1 MAMVYNFGSTS
12 HAGTVRLRKG
22 GINMFLRGRIWWI
35 KVSHGGKKVETSLGT
50 SNRKLAQAIEAKIR
64 TEIIEGSYF
73 KKSKGNYITVTNLID
88 KYLAEHSRLN
98 KGEIT
103 YRNDRYFSKRIVQ
116 HFGNQYLNDLK
127 PIHISKFITQ
137 RRNDG
142 VGDVTINHELR
153 LLRHAYNLAIHVW
166 ELVDETPFSKFKI
179 PSGDVKRVR
188 YLSQDEEGRLSDAL
202 PEWLKPIVT
211 IARETGLRLSNI
223 INLEWSQVNIFS
235 RMINLERTKNGEPLS
250 IPMTDNV
257 HNILKTLYFVKE
269 NEYVFGLGKSGKPF
283 NRNWVGKSFR
293 ITCKKA
299 GIDNFRFHDLRHDF
313 CSKLVQM
320 GADLYSVAGLA
331 GHKDIKTTQR
341 YAHLSP
347 EKLRSTIQ
355 KLILATIWRQWVKT
369 RIHKML

>member
-1 MAMVYNFGSTS
+1 MY
-12 HAGTVRLRKG
+12 
-22 GINMFLRGRIWWI
+22 LRGRIWWI
-35 KVSHGGKKVETSLGT
+35 KIRHDGKKVETSLGT
-50 SNRKLAQAIEAKIR
+50 TNRKLAQAIEAKIR
-64 TEIIEGSYF
+64 TEIIEGTYF
-73 KKSKGNYITVTNLID
+73 KKPKGNKITVASLIS
-88 KYLAEHSRLN
+88 KYLDEHSKPN

-103 YRNDRYFSKRIVQ
+103 YRNDKYFSKRIVQ
-116 HFGNQYLNDLK
+116 QFGNQYLNDVK
-127 PIHISKFITQ
+127 PMHISKFITQ

-153 LLRHAYNLAIHVW
+153 LLRHAYNLAIHEW
-166 ELVDETPFSKFKI
+166 ELSDETPFARFKI

-188 YLSQDEEGRLSDAL
+188 YLSQDEEEQLMSAL

-223 INLEWSQVNIFS
+223 INLEWRQVNIFS
-235 RMINLERTKNGEPLS
+235 RMINLERTKNGEPHS
-250 IPMTDNV
+250 VPMTDNV
-257 HNILKTLYFVKE
+257 LNILKTLYIAKE
-269 NEYVFGLGKSGKPF
+269 NDYVFGYGKGGKPF

-293 ITCKKA
+293 DACREA
-299 GIDNFRFHDLRHDF
+299 GVNNFRFHDLRHDF
-313 CSKLVQM
+313 CSKLVQK

-355 KLILATIWRQWVKT
+355 KLNSGDNLATLGENENSHDVVSC
-369 RIHKML
+369 